1 MNFSNEGNTPVN
13 ITYNVSV
20 SSNHHLSGCQ
30 GKLALGAGESR
41 EISEP
46 IAVKKDWR
54 NLAFKSEMKIGS
66 SSTGIGDGTR
76 TSMFFKVISWHSV
89 SFRPVPNDPGEVDGD
104 IND

>member
-1 MNFSNEGNTPVN
+1 MNFSNEGNSPVN

-30 GKLALGAGESR
+30 GKFALGAGESR

-46 IAVKKDWR
+46 IPVKKDLR
-54 NLAFKSEMKIGS
+54 NYSFKSEMKIDS

-76 TSMFFKVISWHSV
+76 TSTFFKLISWHSV
-89 SFRPVPNDPGEVDGD
+89 SFRPVPNDPGEVERD